1 MKELLKQKLFK
12 QLLKQKSLKEL
23 LKQKKLLVIGGSLA
37 ALIIVIVLCISMS
50 KSSNTRVNDDV
61 FVMMKDS
68 DLYIQYPGKEAEK
81 VAVDVLS
88 QHAKYVDGKNG
99 LYYVDQDNSLY
110 RYIDGENEK
119 LGDDIDT
126 SSYLPFHVS
135 MDGNIVTYMTE
146 EDTLYA
152 YREDG
157 GKVKVASDV
166 SYDFVSDNG
175 DYIYY
180 KTNDDE
186 LYVYTKDDEKEKIA
200 SDVYQFTISPDG
212 SKVLYHTN
220 EDALY
225 LKAADKDE
233 KERIAS
239 EAEDVSWLSVEDDGA
254 LAYLSESESEKE
266 ELYWKPS
273 DQEESERIASD
284 VDEYSLQGDTLYYLN
299 TEEELYT
306 ANAKDGKSEKLAD
319 DVSVFYDEDGKTYY
333 LTNEGTLYTIK
344 GDQSEKIGT
353 YTSNYIDRALRGDK
367 VIYLTEDHVLYV
379 NDEKIAANVSKF
391 VAYVDKV
398 VYYTE
403 DERIESV
410 SIDKLSK
417 KETFDDLSE
426 YGKIYY
432 GNQLLYSNYL
442 TAESLNGIW
451 EVEGDMY
458 NTEADFIEIDAV
470 GDSYVSFR
478 VYEDGYSDFEK
489 PVVTKATEDSLTF
502 NKEYLFTQIDEST
515 WKVYYDDDYVYLE
528 KSTEADLEDYIDEED
543 DYDYDYDYDSY

>member
-1 MKELLKQKLFK
+1 M
-12 QLLKQKSLKEL
+12 
-23 LKQKKLLVIGGSLA
+23 
-37 ALIIVIVLCISMS
+37 IVLCIGGS
-50 KSSNTRVNDDV
+50 KSSISQVNDDV

-88 QHAKYVDGKNG
+88 QYVKYVDGKNG
-99 LYYVDQDNSLY
+99 LYYVDKDYSLY

-119 LGDDIDT
+119 LGEDIDT
-126 SSYLPFHVS
+126 SFSPFSVS
-135 MDGNIVTYMTE
+135 NDGSMVTYMTD

-152 YREDG
+152 YSEDR
-157 GKVKVASDV
+157 GKAKVASDV
-166 SYDFVSDNG
+166 LYDSISDNG

-180 KTNDDE
+180 KTKDNE

-200 SDVYQFTISPDG
+200 SDVDGFYISPDG
-212 SKVLYHTN
+212 SKVLYYTY

-225 LKAADKDE
+225 LKDAEKDE

-239 EAEDVSWLSVEDDGA
+239 EAEDVFLMYVENDGA
-254 LAYLSESESEKE
+254 LIYSTYEYESGKR

-273 DQEESERIASD
+273 DQEESEWVASD
-284 VDEYSLQGDTLYYLN
+284 VDHYSLQGDTLYYLN
-299 TEEELYT
+299 TDGALYA

-319 DVSVFYDEDGKTYY
+319 EVSYFYYADGKIYY
-333 LTNEGTLYTIK
+333 INNDGTLYTIK
-344 GDQSEKIGT
+344 GDQSKKIGT
-353 YTSNYIDRALRGDK
+353 YTSNYIDRALIGDK
-367 VIYLTEDHVLYV
+367 IIYLTEDHVLYV
-379 NDEKIAANVSKF
+379 NDEKIATNVSKF

-403 DERIESV
+403 DGQIESV

-417 KETFDDLSE
+417 KETFDDFSE

-442 TAESLNGIW
+442 TAESLNGVW
-451 EVEGDMY
+451 EVKGYMY
-458 NTEADFIEIDAV
+458 NMEADFIDITAIGED
-470 GDSYVSFR
+470 YVSFR
-478 VYEDGYSDFEK
+478 VYEDGDYDYET

-515 WKVYYDDDYVYLE
+515 WKVYYDEDYIYLK
-528 KSTEADLEDYIDEED
+528 KSTEAELEDYIDE
-543 DYDYDYDYDSY
+543 YDYDFY